1 MASAIGT
8 VSDSVSIDPTFNA
21 AVYAPST
28 GPVRSAS
35 SRPMT
40 TGTATFATVIAAP
53 ISTVPTRAAG
63 RPPSERT
70 TMPASSTASAT
81 RTPRP
86 RPSRASSAE
95 AGGVASPKQST
106 GRLVRRPTVPP
117 STPRSARIASVTGE
131 TATIG
136 PRMLSASSKMA
147 ATSSAGA
154 TATRVGTVVGVT
166 GFIFHRRNR
175 TITS

>member
-1 MASAIGT
+1 
-8 VSDSVSIDPTFNA
+8 
-21 AVYAPST
+21 
-28 GPVRSAS
+28 
-35 SRPMT
+35 MT
-40 TGTATFATVIAAP
+40 A
-53 ISTVPTRAAG
+53 
-63 RPPSERT
+63 
-70 TMPASSTASAT
+70 
-81 RTPRP
+81 
-86 RPSRASSAE
+86 
-95 AGGVASPKQST
+95 
-106 GRLVRRPTVPP
+106 
-117 STPRSARIASVTGE
+117 E

>member
-1 MASAIGT
+1 M
-8 VSDSVSIDPTFNA
+8 
-21 AVYAPST
+21 
-28 GPVRSAS
+28 
-35 SRPMT
+35 
-40 TGTATFATVIAAP
+40 
-53 ISTVPTRAAG
+53 
-63 RPPSERT
+63 
-70 TMPASSTASAT
+70 
-81 RTPRP
+81 
-86 RPSRASSAE
+86 
-95 AGGVASPKQST
+95 ASPKQST

-154 TATRVGTVVGVT
+154 TATRVGTVVVGVT
-166 GFIFHRRNR
+166 GFIFRRRNR